1 MIQRIQT
8 LYLLLVVILGTLLCI
23 FSPVEFLLPDATD
36 YVSLHALDKWPLAV
50 MSIAIP
56 LLALVTIGMY
66 KRRLLQV
73 RLNIMNVVLCL
84 GYYALLALYVAYIV
98 KGYEPLD
105 AVNCQLSTVNCQL
118 STVNCQLSTVNCQ
131 LSTVN
136 CQLSTV
142 NCEWYLT
149 MWSAIPLVN
158 VVLTMMATRRILKD
172 EALVRAA
179 DRLR

>member
-56 LLALVTIGMY
+56 LLALVTIGLY
-66 KRRLLQV
+66 KHRLLQV

-98 KGYEPLD
+98 KGYEPLG
-105 AVNCQLSTVNCQL
+105 A
-118 STVNCQLSTVNCQ
+118 VNCQ

>member
-23 FSPVEFLLPDATD
+23 FSPVEFLLPGATD

-105 AVNCQLSTVNCQL
+105 AVNCQLSTA
-118 STVNCQLSTVNCQ
+118 
-131 LSTVN
+131 N

>member
-118 STVNCQLSTVNCQ
+118 STVNC
-131 LSTVN
+131 
-136 CQLSTV
+136 
-142 NCEWYLT
+142 EWYLT

-172 EALVRAA
+172 ETLVRAA

>member
-23 FSPVEFLLPDATD
+23 FSPVEFLLPGATD

-105 AVNCQLSTVNCQL
+105 AVNCQLSTASCE
-118 STVNCQLSTVNCQ
+118 
-131 LSTVN
+131 
-136 CQLSTV
+136 LSTV

>member
-98 KGYEPLD
+98 KGYEPLG
-105 AVNCQLSTVNCQL
+105 
-118 STVNCQLSTVNCQ
+118 
-131 LSTVN
+131 
-136 CQLSTV
+136 
-142 NCEWYLT
+142 
-149 MWSAIPLVN
+149 
-158 VVLTMMATRRILKD
+158 
-172 EALVRAA
+172 VRSFA
-179 DRLR
+179 DRIKRINLLRPQRTHWYVPTQRGQYG